1 MDEKPTSSKEGTI
14 KSKAD
19 GENPFNQT
27 GGRFMDRTQKMSKTF
42 NTPSQNELQKQRDS
56 SLRYKQNRDDDDEVV
71 EESDK
76 YSSDEYQQDQFAD

>member
-1 MDEKPTSSKEGTI
+1 
-14 KSKAD
+14 
-19 GENPFNQT
+19 
-27 GGRFMDRTQKMSKTF
+27 MDRNQKMSKTF

-76 YSSDEYQQDQFAD
+76 YSSDEYQYDQFAD

>member
-1 MDEKPTSSKEGTI
+1 
-14 KSKAD
+14 
-19 GENPFNQT
+19 
-27 GGRFMDRTQKMSKTF
+27 MDRNQKMSKTF

>member
-1 MDEKPTSSKEGTI
+1 
-14 KSKAD
+14 
-19 GENPFNQT
+19 
-27 GGRFMDRTQKMSKTF
+27 MDRTMNQKMSKTF